1 MISGNVSFSNF
12 ATVGYLLLS
21 KYSKLTQTYCLT
33 CQPTRN
39 YSFSRNHITVYSRFA
54 VFLWPLKYKNCGVF
68 LIKSKVKIS
77 TRNSLFFYK

>member
-21 KYSKLTQTYCLT
+21 KYSKLKQTYCLT
-33 CQPTRN
+33 CQRTRN

-54 VFLWPLKYKNCGVF
+54 VFLWPLKYKNCGV
-68 LIKSKVKIS
+68 SYKVKG
-77 TRNSLFFYK
+77 